1 VGAFEYVAIDRSG
14 KESKGLL
21 EGDTPKHVR
30 QLLRERQLLPVQ
42 VTEVARRE
50 SRKSASFSLRRG
62 ISASELALLTRQLAT
77 LTQSGLP
84 LEEALLAVSQQNE
97 NPRVKS
103 ILLGVRSRVME
114 GHTLADGLGDFPH
127 AFPELYR
134 ATVSAGEQS
143 GHLDAVL
150 ERLAEFT
157 ESRQVL
163 QQQVR
168 NAMIYPVALVVTAI
182 AIISFMLAYVV
193 PKVVYVFETYDQ
205 ELPLLTRIMIG
216 TSDFL
221 RENWLWLIVG
231 VVAVIVGMRRLLKR
245 EGPRRRYHHLLLRTP
260 IVAKLTRGIN
270 TARFTQTLSIL
281 AGSGV
286 PILESLRIAAQVV
299 SNVPMREAVEEASLR
314 IREGAMISKS
324 LAASGLFPPMTVHLI
339 ASGEGSGDLEGML
352 ERAAI
357 SQEREIDGL
366 IGTLLALFE
375 PVLIVIMGSVVL
387 VIVLSILL
395 PIFELNSSA
404 VTIRWRTSTNRSLES
419 FIKANA
425 S

>member
-1 VGAFEYVAIDRSG
+1 MGAFEFVAMDTTG
-14 KESKGLL
+14 KESRGLL

-30 QLLRERQLLPVQ
+30 QLLRERGLLPVQ
-42 VTEVARRE
+42 VTEVVRKE
-50 SRKSASFSLRRG
+50 SKKSTSFALRRG

-114 GHTLADGLGDFPH
+114 GHSLADGFGDFPH

-157 ESRQVL
+157 EARQIL

-168 NAMIYPVALVVTAI
+168 NAMIYPIALVVTAVG
-182 AIISFMLAYVV
+182 IISFMLAYVV
-193 PKVVYVFETYDQ
+193 PKVVYVFESYNQ
-205 ELPLLTRIMIG
+205 QLPLLTRIMISS
-216 TSDFL
+216 SDFL
-221 RENWLWLIVG
+221 RDHWLLLIVSII
-231 VVAVIVGMRRLLKR
+231 AVIYGLRKLLEK
-245 EGPRRRYHHLLLRTP
+245 EGPKRRYHHLLLNLP
-260 IVAKLTRGIN
+260 IVSRLTRGIN

-299 SNVPMREAVEEASLR
+299 ANVPMREAVEEASLR

-324 LAASGLFPPMTVHLI
+324 LAASRLFPPMTTHLI
-339 ASGEGSGDLEGML
+339 ASGEAGGRLEEML
-352 ERAAI
+352 GRAAAN
-357 SQEREIDGL
+357 QEREVDSL
-366 IGTLLALFE
+366 IATLLG
-375 PVLIVIMGSVVL
+375 IMQPLL
-387 VIVLSILL
+387 VIVMAAVVLLIVLAILL
-395 PIFELNSSA
+395 PIFEINNL
-404 VTIRWRTSTNRSLES
+404 IG
-419 FIKANA
+419 
-425 S
+425 